1 MKLKFTLKNLETNEE
16 ARYKN
21 LQDIADELGVK
32 YHQARSI
39 MLKDEKQFLKN
50 DIRQLTKKYMIS
62 KIEN

>member
-16 ARYKN
+16 ENYKN
-21 LQDIADELGVK
+21 LQDVADKLGIK

-50 DIRQLTKKYMIS
+50 DIRHLTKKYMIF